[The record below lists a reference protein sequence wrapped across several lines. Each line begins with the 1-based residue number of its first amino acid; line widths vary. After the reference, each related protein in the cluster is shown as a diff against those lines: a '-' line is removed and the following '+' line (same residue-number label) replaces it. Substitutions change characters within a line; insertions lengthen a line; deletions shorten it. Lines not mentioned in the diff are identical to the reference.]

1 MHTFTILFWF
11 FTSSQ
16 YLNTIELRS
25 FYSFL
30 LSSQLLLPTFILF
43 LTSASISHKYF
54 SLNEKSHT
62 STAVNCINGKFTML
76 DIVFVRLKV
85 CQRDFFCIFA
95 ALCRILSLFFMF
107 YFFYFWRKLNH
118 TDMSIDFNNSAHK
131 FYDLWFTFIYMVI
144 VLHNLFMDLL
154 PIFALFVS
162 IFISFLYLWISVDA
176 SSSIPKVNISIF
188 LLQIFRFNIYWF
200 LLLFNFNLLCIY
212 LFFLTFDFLFFLVFS
227 VPPLRT
233 SAAYLIAL

>member
-1 MHTFTILFWF
+1 MSARF
-11 FTSSQ
+11 F
-16 YLNTIELRS
+16 
-25 FYSFL
+25 FAFL
-30 LSSQLLLPTFILF
+30 LHFVEF
-43 LTSASISHKYF
+43 LVYF
-54 SLNEKSHT
+54 S
-62 STAVNCINGKFTML
+62 CFI
-76 DIVFVRLKV
+76 
-85 CQRDFFCIFA
+85 
-95 ALCRILSLFFMF
+95 
-107 YFFYFWRKLNH
+107 FFYFWRKLNH